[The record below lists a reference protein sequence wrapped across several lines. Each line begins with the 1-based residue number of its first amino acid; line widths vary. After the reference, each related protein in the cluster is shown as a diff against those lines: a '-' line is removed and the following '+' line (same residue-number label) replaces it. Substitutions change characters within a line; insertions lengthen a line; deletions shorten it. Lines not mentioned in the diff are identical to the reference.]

1 MPGKT
6 YDKRNN
12 GHARKCRMYGG
23 KARDTMNKW
32 CSLHKTTS
40 HNDADCFKQGAS
52 RPKEGGVFSA
62 PALGAHYLH
71 SENDEKP
78 AINFHDDF
86 DGGFQF

>member
-6 YDKRNN
+6 YDKWNN
-12 GHARKCRMYGG
+12 GLARKSRKSGR
-23 KARDTMNKW
+23 KARDTTKKW
-32 CSLHKTTS
+32 CTFDKTTS